1 MGEHCH
7 QHFVAA
13 TRLRGLG
20 LTVVT
25 RIRGLLTVLPGLWGW
40 AVLARL
46 TVLSGLR
53 GLLAVLPGL
62 WRLTVGL
69 LFTRGLLGCVP
80 GGSVSR
86 LSGLLVLAMSGLS
99 P

>member
-1 MGEHCH
+1 M
-7 QHFVAA
+7 
-13 TRLRGLG
+13 
-20 LTVVT
+20 TVVT
-25 RIRGLLTVLPGLWGW
+25 RIRGLLT
-40 AVLARL
+40 
-46 TVLSGLR
+46 
-53 GLLAVLPGL
+53 VLPGL